1 MKKSST
7 LPLNVKHYGVFYV
20 KKEQERTEKSL
31 ESEFHDWGSFILSL
45 HNSLPLSF
53 AFIPLLTPGLKI
65 LSSFSFP
72 PFHLRRSFRF
82 CRLTQFLAAAL
93 VGFTHTQFAV
103 RTTLLKWLSLLLK
116 RVLCTFAQKSQRTNA
131 RAIIIRCTRNH
142 G

>member
-20 KKEQERTEKSL
+20 KKEQDRTKKSL

-93 VGFTHTQFAV
+93 VGFTDTI
-103 RTTLLKWLSLLLK
+103 S
-116 RVLCTFAQKSQRTNA
+116 CTYDAISTAFTFNAFCLPFVQKSQRTNA
-131 RAIIIRCTRNH
+131 RGIIIRCTHNH